1 LDRVAVL
8 EKILQLVRLRRERA
22 RIEKCVSAYY
32 ASLPDKEA
40 LEQAQWG
47 EFASGEFPGES

>member
-1 LDRVAVL
+1 VL

-32 ASLPDKEA
+32 ASLSDKEA